1 MSASGGTS
9 RNKPRIEL
17 YIGATG
23 SGKGVSMERRLAEL
37 KPSRVLLFDPR
48 SQFPRSV
55 PSTSSLAELVSI
67 VKRAGAHGAFRVRFV
82 PDGKV
87 DLKAAFGLVCDLAFT
102 AGNLLFGADELS
114 EMTTPSWAPPPWR
127 RVVTQG
133 RLAGLHVIVA
143 AQRPA
148 LIDKT
153 VLSGCTYVRCFTLRF
168 GNDQRVM
175 ADLLGVPLR
184 DVRELATIEGEKATT
199 IAFIERDFRTNE
211 RRADTIRLR
220 ASA

>member
-1 MSASGGTS
+1 MSGGTS
-9 RNKPRIEL
+9 QNKPRIEL

-23 SGKGVSMERRLAEL
+23 SGKGVSMDRRLAEL
-37 KPSRVLLFDPR
+37 RAPRLLLFDPR

-55 PSTSSLAELVSI
+55 PSTSSLAELVRI
-67 VKRAGAHGAFRVRFV
+67 VGRAGASKPFRIRYV
-82 PDGKV
+82 PDGRV
-87 DLKAAFGLVCDLAFT
+87 DLKEAFGLACDVAFT

-114 EMTTPSWAPPPWR
+114 EMTTPSWAPPQWR

-133 RLAGLHVIVA
+133 RLVGLHVMVA

-168 GNDQRVM
+168 ANDQRVM
-175 ADLLGVPLR
+175 AELLGVPLAS
-184 DVRELATIEGEKATT
+184 VRELATIEGAKATT
-199 IAFIERDFRTNE
+199 IAFIERDFRTGQ